1 MYLNVKYKFPE
12 KTSLL
17 SFLFI
22 FIFSSEFYGYELKTR
37 YVTIAYSNE
46 YDLRRFNKDIYL
58 GSLSYLLR
66 NRKSVTAGDDAKNRL
81 DVIVEKVESIL
92 EMHLRVVSPM
102 VPG

>member
-1 MYLNVKYKFPE
+1 
-12 KTSLL
+12 
-17 SFLFI
+17 
-22 FIFSSEFYGYELKTR
+22 
-37 YVTIAYSNE
+37 
-46 YDLRRFNKDIYL
+46 
-58 GSLSYLLR
+58 LR